1 MITDVFA
8 AAPDAVAAYRQAGFP
23 DPQGYGFTTLRA
35 RGLDPV
41 ALAILDVLLSETDL
55 EEAVSHAAQTPGQ
68 DPDLYNEPV
77 ITALSSRT
85 VTLLP
90 AVGAEKLTHLAE
102 DWAQFPELGDASPEA
117 VRDWLSQL
125 QVLCRDAAGNEE
137 LLFVWNCL

>member
-8 AAPDAVAAYRQAGFP
+8 AAPDAVPAYRQASFP
-23 DPQGYGFTTLRA
+23 DPQEYGFMTLRA

-68 DPDLYNEPV
+68 EPDLYTTPV

-90 AVGAEKLTHLAE
+90 AVGTEKLTHLAE
-102 DWAQFPELGDASPEA
+102 DWSQFPELADASPEA
-117 VRDWLSQL
+117 IRDWLSQL
-125 QVLCRDAAGNEE
+125 QILCRNAVDNEE